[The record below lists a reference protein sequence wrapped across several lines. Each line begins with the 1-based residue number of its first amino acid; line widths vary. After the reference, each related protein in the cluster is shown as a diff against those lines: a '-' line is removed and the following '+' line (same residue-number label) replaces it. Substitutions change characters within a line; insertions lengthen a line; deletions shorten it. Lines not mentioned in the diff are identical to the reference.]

1 MKKKVSKLLGR
12 VYHYLLRL
20 LKKVSKKIRTNFQ
33 KLGFLPWFTKGFEV
47 FLALE
52 LLLHI
57 TMPKVITELGS
68 GRSTHTISYFSSSK
82 KTTFISIEQNYFF
95 HLKNI
100 ISFKFGYLNT
110 KHLFHASI
118 VNDWFDLK
126 KINKIPNIKK
136 TELLFL
142 DAPGG
147 SANKGGRRDSLVAL
161 KFVHDL
167 YDLQVLV
174 VDDYHRE
181 EVKNSTNNILQT
193 RKDETSKF
201 LINYAEVNQLLI
213 VFFKKEQGEKFEK
226 LSNELC
232 FDDISLSKYK

>member
-1 MKKKVSKLLGR
+1 M
-12 VYHYLLRL
+12 
-20 LKKVSKKIRTNFQ
+20 
-33 KLGFLPWFTKGFEV
+33 
-47 FLALE
+47 
-52 LLLHI
+52 
-57 TMPKVITELGS
+57 
-68 GRSTHTISYFSSSK
+68 
-82 KTTFISIEQNYFF
+82 
-95 HLKNI
+95 
-100 ISFKFGYLNT
+100 
-110 KHLFHASI
+110 
-118 VNDWFDLK
+118 
-126 KINKIPNIKK
+126 
-136 TELLFL
+136 
-142 DAPGG
+142 
-147 SANKGGRRDSLVAL
+147 AL
-161 KFVHDL
+161 KFVDDL